1 MQFILWKSDGFCIYI
16 IEGRLP
22 RRKAT
27 RDNSINREDGNVNRY
42 CFLLGLLFSL
52 LTFTS
57 THAQKVWMEDTIS
70 SLQKPTGEP
79 MATIL
84 NINKITMGV
93 LADGNSNFIRCDT
106 IPYTD
111 EIDRWSILYPAGTAG
126 IVYKDGVIWGGQVHD
141 GQYPM
146 IVRVG
151 GSRYESSLRPGRIID
166 KGVAE
171 DPDDPDVRI
180 WCVRRDWQTADLRRD
195 VVETYQISLDDVT
208 DHQVHAVRRQ
218 YEKDW
223 NEWPWEKGAP
233 FYDRNGNGVMD
244 NGEEPGLA
252 YADQV
257 VWFVAN
263 DLDRNVT
270 LDFLGSLPIGLEV
283 QVTLWAYNRISRGNY
298 AQLNE
303 ALKNI
308 VFKRVRLI
316 YKGCSWTPDTVH
328 IDSMY
333 IGQWSDPDLGYMYD
347 DLVGCDTLLDIGYG
361 YNAEDIDVEYSRYGL
376 HPPAAGYFFAQGPVI
391 HSSDDCAYF
400 DIKIKEGYSNLG
412 MTAFI
417 WLFTGAGFN
426 NLSRFEETLKFYNAL
441 RGFLPI
447 PYPSIYY
454 PFPPG
459 MIPNAF
465 PLAGDPVTGTGHV
478 DGLGWLYSFTPG
490 DRRFLCSSGPF
501 SMALGDTQEVIIALM
516 GGLGADRL
524 SSISVMKYNAKW
536 ARQLAQN
543 HFEIGFPEEEESF
556 SEPNNMPLDFIL
568 YPNYPNPF
576 NSKTEICYDLPL
588 TRHVRLDVY
597 NMLGQEV
604 NVLVDEVQEPGRYAI
619 RWDGTDKR
627 GNRVPS
633 GVYVYR
639 LEAGVWVWT
648 RKMTLLE

>member
-1 MQFILWKSDGFCIYI
+1 M
-16 IEGRLP
+16 
-22 RRKAT
+22 RK
-27 RDNSINREDGNVNRY
+27 NRY
-42 CFLLGLLFSL
+42 NFLIVFFMVAVSL
-52 LTFTS
+52 S
-57 THAQKVWMEDTIS
+57 AQKRDGDMS
-70 SLQKPTGEP
+70 SAFLRKPTGEP
-79 MATIL
+79 MATLL

-106 IPYTD
+106 IPCTD

-151 GSRYESSLRPGRIID
+151 GARYWSSLRPGRIID
-166 KGVAE
+166 KGMAE

-180 WCVRRDWQTADLRRD
+180 WRVRRDWQTADLRRD
-195 VVETYQISLDDVT
+195 VAEALQTSLDDIT
-208 DHQVHAVRRQ
+208 DEQVDAVRRQ

-233 FYDRNGNGVMD
+233 FYDVNGNGFMD
-244 NGEEPGLA
+244 DGEEPGLA

-263 DLDRNVT
+263 DLDIGLEQN
-270 LDFLGSLPIGLEV
+270 FMGSLPIGLEV

-308 VFKRVRLI
+308 VFRRARLI
-316 YKGCSWTPDTVH
+316 YKGCSWTPDTVQ

-333 IGQWSDPDLGYMYD
+333 IGQWSDPDLGYMHD
-347 DLVGCDTLLDIGYG
+347 DLVGCDTLLDMGFV
-361 YNAEDIDVEYSRYGL
+361 YNAYDIDQEYTRYGL
-376 HPPAAGYFFAQGPVI
+376 PPPALGYIFVIGPKV
-391 HSSDDCAYF
+391 SSWNDSAIFDFKYIAENKNVPMTSYVWNPIYF
-400 DIKIKEGYSNLG
+400 WHIPDYSKC
-412 MTAFI
+412 
-417 WLFTGAGFN
+417 
-426 NLSRFEETLKFYNAL
+426 LSFYKVL
-441 RGFLPI
+441 QGFLPI
-447 PYPSIYY
+447 HDHSIYR

-459 MIPNAF
+459 MTPNAF
-465 PLAGDPVTGTGHV
+465 PLAGDPVTGAGHV

-490 DRRFLCSSGPF
+490 DRRFICSSGPF
-501 SMALGDTQEVIIALM
+501 SMALGDTQEVVIALV

-543 HFEIGFPEEEESF
+543 HFEIGFPEEEEPSF
-556 SEPNNMPLDFIL
+556 RSEIVPPDFVL

-576 NSKTEICYDLPL
+576 NSETEIGYDLPL
-588 TRHVRLDVY
+588 ARHVRLAVY
-597 NMLGQEV
+597 NLLGQEV
-604 NVLVDEVQEPGRYAI
+604 AVLVDEAQEPGRYAF
-619 RWDGTDKR
+619 RWNGTNVR
-627 GNRVPS
+627 GNAVPS

-639 LEAGVWVWT
+639 LEAGYWVWT
-648 RKMTLLE
+648 RKMTLVE